1 MAIATSAMALVIV
14 VLVVYIL
21 IGKRQRKPSHIRDSV
36 INNNSLFSTTVAL
49 PPVQGT
55 PDQSLDAAHNG
66 SVHAVNTA
74 ARGAVVMSI
83 KNAPN
88 QHRRNHV
95 TGHNHNTV
103 NQSELSASEG
113 FGFTSE
119 MAEIGLDAHGYVQVP
134 ALRTDPV
141 PYDVV
146 DPEI

>member
-74 ARGAVVMSI
+74 ARGGYVDKECAKPASTQ
-83 KNAPN
+83 P
-88 QHRRNHV
+88 R
-95 TGHNHNTV
+95 GHHHNTV

-141 PYDVV
+141 LYDVV